1 MTTDSWKQHVLLEIS
16 ESAGHPDRMAEI
28 AEALQQMYM
37 AELMPD
43 DVVTDIFLY
52 FDNIKG
58 IQ

>member
-1 MTTDSWKQHVLLEIS
+1 VLLEIS

-28 AEALQQMYM
+28 AVALHQMYM
-37 AELMPD
+37 ADLMPD

-58 IQ
+58 IS

>member
-1 MTTDSWKQHVLLEIS
+1 MMSDQWKQHVLLEIS

-28 AEALQQMYM
+28 AEALHQMYM
-37 AELMPD
+37 ADLMPD

-58 IQ
+58 IT